1 MRSLKLLATSAFA
14 FLLMSCGQTTTPE
27 GYKINGKITN
37 PKYDKKTVYMVDAA
51 GQKCDSAIV
60 KDCKFTFEGKHDAAK
75 VMELVIHEND
85 SDMFPVTLPVVLE
98 KGDITVEMGDMVYVA
113 NTEGNNR
120 MMNFLM
126 EKDKFID
133 GMYGKSL
140 SADSVK
146 SEFATFIVQQ
156 VLKNGNSTVG
166 KYIFNSYKSKL
177 DGKQIEE
184 CNKIIK

>member
-1 MRSLKLLATSAFA
+1 MKSFRLLGTSAFA
-14 FLLMSCGQTTTPE
+14 FLLISCGQTANE
-27 GYKINGKITN
+27 GYRINGKITN
-37 PKYDKKTVYMVDAA
+37 PKYDERTVYMVDAA
-51 GQKCDSAIV
+51 GQKCDSTTV
-60 KDCKFTFEGKHDAAK
+60 KDCKFTFEGKHDATK
-75 VMELVIHEND
+75 VMELVVHEND

-113 NTEGNNR
+113 DTKENDR

-177 DGKQIEE
+177 DEKQIEE

>member
-1 MRSLKLLATSAFA
+1 
-14 FLLMSCGQTTTPE
+14 
-27 GYKINGKITN
+27 
-37 PKYDKKTVYMVDAA
+37 
-51 GQKCDSAIV
+51 
-60 KDCKFTFEGKHDAAK
+60 
-75 VMELVIHEND
+75 
-85 SDMFPVTLPVVLE
+85 
-98 KGDITVEMGDMVYVA
+98 MGDMVYVA
-113 NTEGNNR
+113 DTEENDR

>member
-1 MRSLKLLATSAFA
+1 MKSFRLLGTSAFA
-14 FLLMSCGQTTTPE
+14 FLLISCGQTATE
-27 GYKINGKITN
+27 GYRINGKITN
-37 PKYDKKTVYMVDAA
+37 PKYDERTVYMVDAA
-51 GQKCDSAIV
+51 GHKCDSATV
-60 KDCKFTFEGKHDAAK
+60 KDCKFTFEGKHDATK
-75 VMELVIHEND
+75 VMELVVHEND

-113 NTEGNNR
+113 DTEENDR

-126 EKDKFID
+126 EKDKFVD

-177 DGKQIEE
+177 DGNQIEE

>member
-1 MRSLKLLATSAFA
+1 MKSFRLLGTSAFA
-14 FLLMSCGQTTTPE
+14 FLLISCGQTTTE
-27 GYKINGKITN
+27 GYRINGKITN
-37 PKYDKKTVYMVDAA
+37 PKYDERTVYMVDVA
-51 GQKCDSAIV
+51 GQKCDSATV
-60 KDCKFTFEGKHDAAK
+60 KDCKFTFEGKH
-75 VMELVIHEND
+75 VHEND

-113 NTEGNNR
+113 DTEENDR

-156 VLKNGNSTVG
+156 VFKNGNSTVG

-177 DGKQIEE
+177 DEKQIEE
-184 CNKIIK
+184 CSKIIK

>member
-1 MRSLKLLATSAFA
+1 MKSFRLLGTSAFA
-14 FLLMSCGQTTTPE
+14 FLLISCGQTDTE
-27 GYKINGKITN
+27 GYRINGKITN
-37 PKYDKKTVYMVDAA
+37 PKYDERTVYMVDAA
-51 GQKCDSAIV
+51 GQKCDSATV
-60 KDCKFTFEGKHDAAK
+60 KDCKFTFEGKHDATK
-75 VMELVIHEND
+75 VMELVVHEND

-113 NTEGNNR
+113 DTEENDR

-126 EKDKFID
+126 EKDKFVD

-146 SEFATFIVQQ
+146 
-156 VLKNGNSTVG
+156 KNGNSTVG

-177 DGKQIEE
+177 DEKQIEE

>member
-1 MRSLKLLATSAFA
+1 MKSFRLLGTSAFA
-14 FLLMSCGQTTTPE
+14 FLLISCGQTATE
-27 GYKINGKITN
+27 GYRINGKITN
-37 PKYDKKTVYMVDAA
+37 PKYDERTVYMVDVA
-51 GQKCDSAIV
+51 GQKCDSATV
-60 KDCKFTFEGKHDAAK
+60 KDCKFTFEGKHDATK
-75 VMELVIHEND
+75 VMELVVHEND

-98 KGDITVEMGDMVYVA
+98 KGNITVEMGDMVYVA
-113 NTEGNNR
+113 DT
-120 MMNFLM
+120 M

-140 SADSVK
+140 PTDSVK

-177 DGKQIEE
+177 DEKQIEE

>member
-1 MRSLKLLATSAFA
+1 
-14 FLLMSCGQTTTPE
+14 
-27 GYKINGKITN
+27 
-37 PKYDKKTVYMVDAA
+37 
-51 GQKCDSAIV
+51 
-60 KDCKFTFEGKHDAAK
+60 
-75 VMELVIHEND
+75 MELVVHEND

-113 NTEGNNR
+113 DTEENDR

-146 SEFATFIVQQ
+146 SEFSTFIVQQ

-177 DGKQIEE
+177 DEKQIEE